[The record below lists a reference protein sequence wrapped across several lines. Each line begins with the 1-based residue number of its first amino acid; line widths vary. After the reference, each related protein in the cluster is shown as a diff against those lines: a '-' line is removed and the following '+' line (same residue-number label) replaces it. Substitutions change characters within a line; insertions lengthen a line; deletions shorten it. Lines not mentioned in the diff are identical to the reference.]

1 MFILRQ
7 IVALMTS
14 LWRQE
19 PKYEIDTYVK
29 GLILM
34 RSLCVLSMKFVCF
47 IDLDLQEFY
56 NAN

>member
-29 GLILM
+29 D
-34 RSLCVLSMKFVCF
+34 SF
-47 IDLDLQEFY
+47 
-56 NAN
+56 